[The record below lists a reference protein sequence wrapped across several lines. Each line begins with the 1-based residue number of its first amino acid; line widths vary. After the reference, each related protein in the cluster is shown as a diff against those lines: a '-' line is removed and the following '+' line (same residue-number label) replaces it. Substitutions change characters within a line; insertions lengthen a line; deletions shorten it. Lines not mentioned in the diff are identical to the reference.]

1 MAFPHRSSLLL
12 APVLVGTLAVFGLA
26 GCGAEEQQA
35 APGPSPTASS
45 SAAGVPTLPIST
57 AVPDVVATGPNPGVP
72 SDFPTDRIGLLPG
85 AVELP
90 LGVGS
95 GTGPRKGWV
104 LQLQVAKKAP
114 DCFAD
119 AEAALLRTGFVKQ
132 PGATLDKG
140 TREAQYIAPRT
151 LSGGPYA
158 VIISASP
165 TDSGTCRLGYEVGE
179 LGAEP
184 TP

>member
-1 MAFPHRSSLLL
+1 MAFPPRSSSLVVPLLI
-12 APVLVGTLAVFGLA
+12 GTLALA
-26 GCGAEEQQA
+26 GCGADEPEA
-35 APGPSPTASS
+35 APSPSPAASS
-45 SAAGVPTLPIST
+45 SAAGLPTLPVST
-57 AVPDVVATGPNPGVP
+57 AVPEVVQTGPNPGVP

-90 LGVGS
+90 LGLGS

-114 DCFAD
+114 DCFAE
-119 AEAALLRTGFVKQ
+119 AEAALVRTGFVKQ
-132 PGATLDKG
+132 PGATNDKG
-140 TREAQYIAPRT
+140 TREAQYIAPET

-179 LGAEP
+179 LGAAP